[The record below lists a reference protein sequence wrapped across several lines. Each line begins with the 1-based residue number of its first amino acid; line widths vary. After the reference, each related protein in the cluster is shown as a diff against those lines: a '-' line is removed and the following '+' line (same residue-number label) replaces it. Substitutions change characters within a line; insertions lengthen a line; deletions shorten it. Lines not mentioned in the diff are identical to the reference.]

1 MYKLGIGQEPIC
13 SPSLTYPATMKQPS
27 LPALGID
34 VSKDNLEAVLLLA
47 DRPRRKTVRNAPAGF
62 RALSGWLSKNGA
74 EHVHA
79 CLEATGPYAEAAALF
94 LCEAG
99 HLVSLVNPRRIKGYA
114 ESRLQRSKTDR
125 ADAQLIARFCQRERP
140 EPWQPPAPEERQ
152 LRELV
157 RHRDALV
164 RERDQNR
171 NRLDTADHEA
181 VRHSIE
187 AVLEALEAQI
197 SEIGSRIEAH
207 LKAHPALRRQ
217 RDLLITIPG
226 VGKLTAAVLLAEVG
240 DFSRF
245 GSARQLAAYAGLI
258 PSHRQSGTSVRGRAR
273 LSKVGNARLRRAL
286 FMPAMV
292 ALRWNGAI
300 KAFGERL
307 SQRGK
312 KRKQVVAAAMRKL
325 LHIAYG
331 VLKSGR
337 PFDET
342 LHPSPC

>member
-1 MYKLGIGQEPIC
+1 
-13 SPSLTYPATMKQPS
+13 MKQLD
-27 LPALGID
+27 LPVLGID
-34 VSKDNLEAVLLLA
+34 VSKDSLEVVLLLSA
-47 DRPRRKTVRNAPAGF
+47 DRHRHKTIRNAPAGF
-62 RALSGWLSKNGA
+62 RALSTWLSKSGA
-74 EHVHA
+74 ERVHA

-94 LCEAG
+94 LHEGG
-99 HLVSLVNPRRIKGYA
+99 HVVSLVNPRRIKGYA
-114 ESRLQRSKTDR
+114 ESQLQRSKTDR

-140 EPWQPPAPEERQ
+140 EPWRPPAPEERQ

-171 NRLDTADHEA
+171 NRLDTAEHEA

-187 AVLEALEAQI
+187 AVLDMLEAQL

-207 LKAHPALRRQ
+207 LEAHPALRQQ

-226 VGKLTAAVLLAEVG
+226 VGKLTAAVLMAEVG

-245 GSARQLAAYAGLI
+245 GSARQLAAYAGLV

-292 ALRWNGAI
+292 ALRWNAAI
-300 KAFGERL
+300 KALGEWL

-331 VLKSGR
+331 VLKSSG
-337 PFDET
+337 PFNAT
-342 LHPSPC
+342 LHPGPC